1 LIDWLI
7 DWLID
12 YCLTQASSISAVP
25 NKTSRRWNKCNW
37 DEHLGRRIDFRKKKE
52 KRNGLEICLATV
64 HKRPFIR
71 NRSSLGDYVCMCPFS
86 SCSNSLHPFRSGFT
100 LQRWD

>member
-25 NKTSRRWNKCNW
+25 NKTSRRWNKCN
-37 DEHLGRRIDFRKKKE
+37 
-52 KRNGLEICLATV
+52 
-64 HKRPFIR
+64 
-71 NRSSLGDYVCMCPFS
+71 
-86 SCSNSLHPFRSGFT
+86 
-100 LQRWD
+100 